1 MEGSGFSGMT
11 DVNIGVPKGSILS
24 SLLLIFNNDIP
35 EDVLGSAVDMYADD
49 TSLPHHG
56 INDGGRIK

>member
-1 MEGSGFSGMT
+1 MT

-56 INDGGRIK
+56 INDGGRIKW